1 MRKIY
6 IPFQN
11 KKKWLKIMTLI
22 TENLYAIENIVQKK
36 LKKSVKKKAQPIY
49 NPPEKSPEEKEL
61 ETKLLDL
68 IAKRRLK
75 KHMQSEKWRKTYL
88 IGVYGL

>member
-1 MRKIY
+1 MHKIY

-11 KKKWLKIMTLI
+11 KKKWLKIMTVI
-22 TENLYAIENIVQKK
+22 TENLYAMENIVQQKF
-36 LKKSVKKKAQPIY
+36 KKSEKKKAQPIY
-49 NPPEKSPEEKEL
+49 NPPEKSLEEKEL
-61 ETKLLDL
+61 EIKLLDL

-75 KHMQSEKWRKTYL
+75 NHMQHEKWRNISL